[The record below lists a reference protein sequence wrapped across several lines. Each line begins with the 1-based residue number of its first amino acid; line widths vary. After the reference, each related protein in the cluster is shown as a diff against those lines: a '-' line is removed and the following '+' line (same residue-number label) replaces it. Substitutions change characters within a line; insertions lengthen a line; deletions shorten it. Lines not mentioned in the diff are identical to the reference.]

1 MGQLEGGAKTGE
13 LQEKTPNKIALPS
26 KMTIMLKIFLSK
38 TFYSKEHSPM
48 AISMKDVELR
58 HLSPIRMRQ
67 KYTRVNILRCANFT
81 RGK

>member
-1 MGQLEGGAKTGE
+1 MGQLVGGAKTGE

-48 AISMKDVELR
+48 AISMKDVKLR
-58 HLSPIRMRQ
+58 HLV
-67 KYTRVNILRCANFT
+67 VNEIMIIKIIDTDQLHSS
-81 RGK
+81 

>member
-1 MGQLEGGAKTGE
+1 MGQLVGGAKTGE
-13 LQEKTPNKIALPS
+13 LQEKPPDKIALPS

-58 HLSPIRMRQ
+58 HLV
-67 KYTRVNILRCANFT
+67 VNEIMIFKIIDTDQLHSS
-81 RGK
+81 